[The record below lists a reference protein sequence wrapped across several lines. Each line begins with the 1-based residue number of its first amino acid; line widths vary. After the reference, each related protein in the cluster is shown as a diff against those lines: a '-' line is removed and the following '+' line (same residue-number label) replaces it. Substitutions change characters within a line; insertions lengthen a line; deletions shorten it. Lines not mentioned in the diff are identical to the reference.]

1 MANLTHVELITP
13 ERVLFSGEAEAVV
26 LRADGADTT
35 FLANHMDYIGAV
47 DICVLRLEG
56 VQADGSLP
64 AVALRRTAA
73 AVSRTPLGEVRAA
86 VHGGFV
92 KVADNE
98 VTIVAG
104 VAELAEEID
113 VERAERALQA
123 AEGRLSAGEAAEAA
137 AAAARARV
145 RIEAAVKLRA
155 DLSRLSDRGSRRT
168 LSGVSFWDAPRLQDR
183 TAEHHLARH
192 ARSLAGGRRHRA
204 VRVRLALRPLL
215 PDLLRLRPGP
225 ASRAGSPSPPSPRR
239 RDAFVS
245 GLS

>member
-56 VQADGSLP
+56 VP
-64 AVALRRTAA
+64 ATDTPVGGAPAGAATAGGEPA
-73 AVSRTPLGEVRAA
+73 PLGEVRAA

-92 KVADNE
+92 EVADNK

-113 VERAERALQA
+113 VVRAQRALEA
-123 AEGRLSAGEAAEAA
+123 AESRLSGDDAAEAA

-145 RIEAAVKLRA
+145 RLAAAVKLRA
-155 DLSRLSDRGSRRT
+155 DLSRL
-168 LSGVSFWDAPRLQDR
+168 
-183 TAEHHLARH
+183 
-192 ARSLAGGRRHRA
+192 
-204 VRVRLALRPLL
+204 
-215 PDLLRLRPGP
+215 
-225 ASRAGSPSPPSPRR
+225 
-239 RDAFVS
+239 
-245 GLS
+245 

>member
-35 FLANHMDYIGAV
+35 FLANHMDYIAAV

-56 VQADGSLP
+56 VQA
-64 AVALRRTAA
+64 TAA
-73 AVSRTPLGEVRAA
+73 SSGATGPASAGTPGEPTPLGEVRAA

-92 KVADNE
+92 KVADNK

-113 VERAERALQA
+113 VERAQRALEA
-123 AEGRLSAGEAAEAA
+123 AEGQLSAGDVAEAE

-145 RIEAAVKLRA
+145 RIAAAVKLKA
-155 DLSRLSDRGSRRT
+155 DLSRL
-168 LSGVSFWDAPRLQDR
+168 
-183 TAEHHLARH
+183 
-192 ARSLAGGRRHRA
+192 
-204 VRVRLALRPLL
+204 
-215 PDLLRLRPGP
+215 
-225 ASRAGSPSPPSPRR
+225 
-239 RDAFVS
+239 
-245 GLS
+245 